1 MRGVIQRVSSAS
13 VTVDGQRIADMQNG
27 LLILVG
33 IEQEDTIEDA
43 NWFVEKVCKLR
54 IFSDKNHNMN
64 LSVNDAH
71 GDVILVSQFT
81 LHAKIKKGNRPSFIK
96 AAAPDYAEKLYTD
109 TRDLFAAQLHG
120 KIETGKFGADM
131 DVALVNKGPVTLIL
145 DTKNRE

>member
-13 VTVDGQRIADMQNG
+13 VTVNGQRIADIQIG

-43 NWFVEKVCKLR
+43 KWFVEKVCKLR
-54 IFSDKNHNMN
+54 IFSDENHHMN
-64 LSVNDAH
+64 LSVNDIH

-81 LHAKIKKGNRPSFIK
+81 LHAKTKKGNRPSFIK
-96 AAAPDYAEKLYTD
+96 AANPDYAEKLYND
-109 TRDLFAAQLHG
+109 TKDLFATQLVG